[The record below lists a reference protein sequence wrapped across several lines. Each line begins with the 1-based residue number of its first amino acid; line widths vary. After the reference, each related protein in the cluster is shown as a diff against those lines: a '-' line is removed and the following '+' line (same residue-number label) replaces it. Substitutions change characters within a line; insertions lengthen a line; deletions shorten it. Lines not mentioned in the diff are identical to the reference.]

1 MNKYH
6 QLVSLKLQQK
16 LELMGRDYQD
26 KMLYSVKSLDIEQE
40 KINLHTHC
48 IGCIHTHTYRM
59 MGNPLEDL

>member
-40 KINLHTHC
+40 KN
-48 IGCIHTHTYRM
+48 
-59 MGNPLEDL
+59 